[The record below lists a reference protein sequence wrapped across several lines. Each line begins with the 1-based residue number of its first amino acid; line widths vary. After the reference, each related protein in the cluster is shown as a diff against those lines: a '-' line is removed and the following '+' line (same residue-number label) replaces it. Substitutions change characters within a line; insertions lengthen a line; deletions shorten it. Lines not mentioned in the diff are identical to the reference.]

1 MSKIFITG
9 MSAPQVSPNANSR
22 SLSFAGVLN
31 LALTDARHDVT
42 WSDPSV
48 HMTSELLDQYDC
60 VLVGVA
66 PLTSVGSNRAYGA
79 LHIINKMWDS
89 GKLTLFVDS
98 PNASQIEVSLR
109 AISKNH
115 DNLVKPFY
123 SYRKEY
129 DFVASDVV
137 ARSSVLM
144 GIERLLEDDWV
155 STIYP
160 ALPWKYGNQVK
171 LPANAKVNLESINLD
186 SYLLT
191 DVSVN
196 NDRREK
202 WVVDSPNS
210 PWAKDTVQTISLP
223 HSPMKWNKGWTDEQ
237 VFDQICRSIG
247 VLISPDKKDGTWW
260 NYRYIQALNSGTPIV
275 TDWKESHGI
284 GDAWGL
290 LASNI
295 DSMSQS
301 KRDLIA
307 IAQRESYFANIPTK
321 KAALEKLQQS
331 LHLYKEKQ

>member
-9 MSAPQVSPNANSR
+9 MSAPQVSSSVNAR

-31 LALTDARHDVT
+31 SVLTDAGHDVT

-48 HMTSELLDQYDC
+48 HMTAELLNQYDS
-60 VLVGVA
+60 VLVGVT

-79 LHIINKMWDS
+79 LHVINKMWDS
-89 GKLTLFVDS
+89 GKLTLFVDA
-98 PNASQIEVSLR
+98 PNASQIEVGLR
-109 AISKNH
+109 AISKND
-115 DNLVKPFY
+115 DNLIKPFY

-129 DFVASDVV
+129 DFVSSNID

-144 GIERLLEDDWV
+144 GVERLLADDWV
-155 STIYP
+155 NTIYP
-160 ALPWKYGNQVK
+160 ALPWKYGNQIK
-171 LPANAKVNLESINLD
+171 LAANAKANLYSINLD

-191 DVSVN
+191 EVSAD

-210 PWAKDTVQTISLP
+210 PWAKDTVKTISLP

-237 VFDQICRSIG
+237 VFEQICRSIG
-247 VLISPDKKDGTWW
+247 VLISPDKKDGTVW
-260 NYRYIQALNSGTPIV
+260 NYRYVQALNSGTPVV
-275 TDWKESHGI
+275 TEWKESQSVGE
-284 GDAWGL
+284 AWGL

-295 DSMSQS
+295 DSMSQP

-307 IAQRESYFANIPTK
+307 TAQRESYVANIPTK
-321 KAALEKLQQS
+321 KSALEKLQKS
-331 LHLYKEKQ
+331 LNLIKEN

>member
-1 MSKIFITG
+1 
-9 MSAPQVSPNANSR
+9 
-22 SLSFAGVLN
+22 
-31 LALTDARHDVT
+31 
-42 WSDPSV
+42 
-48 HMTSELLDQYDC
+48 
-60 VLVGVA
+60 
-66 PLTSVGSNRAYGA
+66 
-79 LHIINKMWDS
+79 MWDS

-129 DFVASDVV
+129 DFVASDVL

-171 LPANAKVNLESINLD
+171 LPANAKVNLQSINLD

-191 DVSVN
+191 DVFVN

-210 PWAKDTVQTISLP
+210 QWSKDTVQTISLP

-237 VFDQICRSIG
+237 VFEQICRSIG

-290 LASNI
+290 IASNI

-307 IAQRESYFANIPTK
+307 IAQRESYFANIPNK

>member
-22 SLSFAGVLN
+22 ALSFAGVLN
-31 LALTDARHDVT
+31 TVLTDAGHDVT

-48 HMTSELLDQYDC
+48 HMTDELLNQYDS

-79 LHIINKMWDS
+79 LHVINKMWES

-98 PNASQIEVSLR
+98 PNSSQIEVSIR

-115 DNLVKPFY
+115 DNLTKAFY

-129 DFVASDVV
+129 DFVVSDLS

-144 GIERLLEDDWV
+144 GIERLLTDDWV
-155 STIYP
+155 GTIYP
-160 ALPWKYGNQVK
+160 ALPWKYENQIK
-171 LPANAKVNLESINLD
+171 LPTNAKVNLQSINLD
-186 SYLLT
+186 SYLLN

-196 NDRREK
+196 KDRREK

-210 PWAKDTVQTISLP
+210 PWAKDTVKTISLP
-223 HSPMKWNKGWTDEQ
+223 HSPMKWNKGWSDEQ
-237 VFDQICRSIG
+237 VFEQIGRSIG

-260 NYRYIQALNSGTPIV
+260 NYRYVQALNSETPIV
-275 TDWKESHGI
+275 TDWKESSRI
-284 GDAWGL
+284 GEAWGL

-295 DSMSQS
+295 DSMSQP

-307 IAQRESYFANIPTK
+307 TAQRESYVANIPTK
-321 KAALEKLQQS
+321 KAALEKLQQT
-331 LHLYKEKQ
+331 LNLDKEN